1 MSIIKM
7 PFHVHPKRL
16 YIPILAMVLFILFY
30 VIAAL
35 HYPGG
40 SWNDPN
46 HAGFSIWNNYLC
58 DLLDTYAINGA
69 LNEARIWSRIA
80 LAILCAGLF
89 YLWYHLP
96 ILFAGR
102 SRGVKIMWWAGM
114 LAFVSTLSLSAKTH
128 DLSVWISGFLGTA
141 ALIALMAELVRN
153 KYKTLYPLG
162 ILCLFVFLM
171 NYGIYESRFGIEILP
186 AFQKVTFT
194 LFFLWFLQINRVLY
208 KVNRKIYPLKEVGER
223 HKFS

>member
-1 MSIIKM
+1 MSILKM
-7 PFHVHPKRL
+7 PFHVPPKRL
-16 YIPILAMVLFILFY
+16 YLPVLAMVLFVLFY

-40 SWNDPN
+40 SWNNPK
-46 HAGFSIWNNYLC
+46 HSGFSFWNNYLC
-58 DLLDTYAINGA
+58 DLLDTYAINGT

-96 ILFAGR
+96 ILFAER
-102 SRGVKIMWWAGM
+102 KLSVKIMWWAGM
-114 LAFVSTLSLSAKTH
+114 LAFVSTLTLSAKTH
-128 DLSVWISGFLGTA
+128 DLSVWISGFLGTSA
-141 ALIALMAELVRN
+141 LVALIVELIRSR
-153 KYKTLYPLG
+153 YTTLYPLG
-162 ILCLFVFLM
+162 ILCLFIFLM

-186 AFQKVTFT
+186 TFQKVTFT
-194 LFFLWFLQINRVLY
+194 LFFLWFLQINRVLF
-208 KVNRKIYPLKEVGER
+208 KINRKIYPLKEPGAR